1 MTGVRVEG
9 HDHVVVTVAD
19 VERSLTWYRDLL
31 GLEVEREAEWR
42 AGEVPFPSIRID
54 NGAVIDLLA
63 GERTGQNI
71 DHVALRVDEH
81 RPRRVLASSC
91 LFDVIRPG
99 RSGSS
104 GARRVTAGRCTCVI
118 PTATWS
124 NSSGTAV
131 SRRSGDPGRRVGA
144 RDVIRY
150 RFGLSGR

>member
-71 DHVALRVDEH
+71 DHVALRVADDTDLDA
-81 RPRRVLASSC
+81 VASSGD
-91 LFDVIRPG
+91 FDVVRGPIWVW
-99 RSGSS
+99 
-104 GARRVTAGRCTCVI
+104 GAKGEGWALYVRDPDDNVI
-118 PTATWS
+118 ELK
-124 NSSGTAV
+124 
-131 SRRSGDPGRRVGA
+131 
-144 RDVIRY
+144 RY
-150 RFGLSGR
+150 GGEPPQR

>member
-9 HDHVVVTVAD
+9 HDHVVVPVAD

-42 AGEVPFPSIRID
+42 AGEAPFPSIRID

-71 DHVALRVDEH
+71 DHVALRVADDTDLDA
-81 RPRRVLASSC
+81 VASSGD
-91 LFDVIRPG
+91 FDVVRGPIWV
-99 RSGSS
+99 

-144 RDVIRY
+144 RGVIRY